1 MEKGKKSRAD
11 IKYCVFSHFKIKCRI
26 YQYRNTLGVSQGND
40 MHFENISMQ
49 ILNVSTFFFCFV
61 VATENKTY
69 GEMVKLL
76 HFSLKQVVFWDCSF
90 CA

>member
-49 ILNVSTFFFCFV
+49 ILNVSTFFFV
-61 VATENKTY
+61 LLLQQKIKH
-69 GEMVKLL
+69 MVK
-76 HFSLKQVVFWDCSF
+76 W
-90 CA
+90 